1 MQAFRNTVNASM
13 IQRNIFLTYLI
24 LLLAS
29 SISNFRL
36 DRVVTF
42 LVVLQIVLCD
52 VYTRNAKW

>member
-13 IQRNIFLTYLI
+13 IQTFFLTYLI

-29 SISNFRL
+29 SISNFGL
-36 DRVVTF
+36 DRDVTF

-52 VYTRNAKW
+52 VYTGDAKW